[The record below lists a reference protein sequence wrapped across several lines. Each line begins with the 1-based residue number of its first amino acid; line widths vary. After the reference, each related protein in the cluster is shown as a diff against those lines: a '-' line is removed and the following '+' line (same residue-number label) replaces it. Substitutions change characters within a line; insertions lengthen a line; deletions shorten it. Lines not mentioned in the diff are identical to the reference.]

1 MPPAATPGF
10 VNADVHDAVTLHP
23 PCQALAAK
31 RIVLQ
36 AFGAFN
42 AGRGPEFAAVFA
54 PGRRFSPSGYRHGI
68 GREAAIRFVKRRHRL
83 GDEWTALVLRP
94 PLGNDTPKLPDGTVR
109 SAVYQLDVRVTQA
122 GRVVH
127 PVTGVKVVISCTNGL
142 VTGWVG
148 P

>member
-23 PCQALAAK
+23 LCQTLAAK

-54 PGRRFSPSGYRHGI
+54 PGRRFSPSGY
-68 GREAAIRFVKRRHRL
+68 
-83 GDEWTALVLRP
+83 LRP
-94 PLGNDTPKLPDGTVR
+94 PLGNDAPKFPDGTVR
-109 SAVYQLDVRVTQA
+109 SAVYQLDVRVAQA